1 MGRWFMIDLFQE
13 ISQTLSKNKLR
24 TALTGLSV
32 SWGIFILIVLL
43 GAGNGLK
50 NGVTENFSERAVNRV
65 TLWAGSTSMPH
76 QGLKSGRNL
85 QFSNNEIKAIETEVK
100 ESSLVAPRIDR
111 SQTIAYGGEYGSYT
125 VRGVMPAYAEIEMLK
140 IDAGDGRFVNS
151 LDVKELNKVIVIDQ
165 KIANVLFKDK
175 NPIGEYVKV
184 GNLMFKVVGVNS
196 KKFAWGTPT
205 AYIPFST
212 AQMIFNP
219 SRKINNI
226 SFTVDGL
233 ETKEE
238 NENFNTA
245 LRGLMGRHLNF
256 NPEDKQALW
265 INNAQEDYI
274 ETQKI
279 FNAITIFVSIV
290 GILTLIAGI
299 VGVSNIMLV
308 SVKER
313 TREIG
318 IRKAIG
324 APPWAILKTVII
336 EALIITSIF
345 GYIGILAGI
354 GLTEAV
360 NFVMEQ
366 SANAAAVGDEV
377 QMSVFKNPTVN
388 MGYVLFAT
396 LILIGAGAIAGY
408 MPARKAV
415 KIKPIEAMRQE

>member
-1 MGRWFMIDLFQE
+1 MYDLFQE
-13 ISQTLSKNKLR
+13 IAETLRKNKMR
-24 TALTGLSV
+24 TVLTGLSV

-65 TLWAGSTSMPH
+65 TLWSGTTSMPYN
-76 QGLKSGRNL
+76 GLKSGRNL
-85 QFSNNEIKAIETEVK
+85 QFSEKEIKALDTEVE
-100 ESSLVAPRIDR
+100 ESRLIAPRLDR
-111 SQTIAYGGEYGSYT
+111 SQTVSFGGEYGTYSI
-125 VRGVMPAYAEIEMLK
+125 RGVMPGYSEIEMLE
-140 IDAGDGRFVNS
+140 IAPGAGRFIND
-151 LDVKELNKVIVIDQ
+151 LDVKEMNKVIVLDQ
-165 KIANVLFKDK
+165 KIVNVLFKDQQQV
-175 NPIGEYVKV
+175 IGNYVKV
-184 GNLMFKVVGVNS
+184 GNIMFKVVGINS
-196 KKFAWGTPT
+196 KKVRWGTPA

-212 AQMIFNP
+212 GQLIFNP
-219 SRKINNI
+219 SKKINNI

-233 ETKEE
+233 TTKEE
-238 NENFNTA
+238 NDRFNQS
-245 LRGLMGRHLNF
+245 LREVMGRHLNF
-256 NPEDKQALW
+256 NPDDRQALW

-279 FNAITIFVSIV
+279 FGAITMFVSII

-324 APPWAILKTVII
+324 APPWTILRTVIV

-345 GYIGILAGI
+345 GYIGILTGI
-354 GLTEAV
+354 GLTELV
-360 NFVMEQ
+360 NFIMEQ
-366 SANAAAVGDEV
+366 SANGVAATDEV

-388 MGYVLFAT
+388 INYVLFAT
-396 LILIGAGAIAGY
+396 AILIAAGVLAGY
-408 MPARKAV
+408 LPARKAV